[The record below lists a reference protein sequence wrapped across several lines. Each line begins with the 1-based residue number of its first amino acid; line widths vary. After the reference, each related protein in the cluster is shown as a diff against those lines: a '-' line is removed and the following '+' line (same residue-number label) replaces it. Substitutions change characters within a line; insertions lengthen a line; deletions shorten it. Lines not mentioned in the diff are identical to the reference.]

1 MTPGAAILPP
11 DPYREPTR
19 VALAHQFAKA
29 LLNLDSRCA
38 ESSRCSCNWLLDMSR
53 RVPAAHPQQTGEL
66 KLDDISRRRSA
77 DTPRPRAQ
85 TSPDLT
91 RDTPWRPRPSAP
103 SDSAPHITPEA
114 WRRLHGVADDL
125 DAYDEPPTAR
135 DDDDPAS

>member
-1 MTPGAAILPP
+1 
-11 DPYREPTR
+11 
-19 VALAHQFAKA
+19 
-29 LLNLDSRCA
+29 
-38 ESSRCSCNWLLDMSR
+38 MSR